1 MYIAVSRLFWSRKFP
16 LYKLEFSGIYIFL
29 EYQSICLSS
38 QSKIYHH
45 IKQPLCF
52 RLLLILPY
60 TGPFMWICSTQLC
73 ANYTFRNVNLWHGPH
88 LPVAISTTV
97 IFLCLLNKMDSNFTS
112 TRQIPL
118 IADLIKLHTLQ
129 FLPAAEYFS

>member
-1 MYIAVSRLFWSRKFP
+1 MPTTRSEML
-16 LYKLEFSGIYIFL
+16 
-29 EYQSICLSS
+29 
-38 QSKIYHH
+38 
-45 IKQPLCF
+45 
-52 RLLLILPY
+52 
-60 TGPFMWICSTQLC
+60 
-73 ANYTFRNVNLWHGPH
+73 TFDMALTA
-88 LPVAISTTV
+88 VAISTTV